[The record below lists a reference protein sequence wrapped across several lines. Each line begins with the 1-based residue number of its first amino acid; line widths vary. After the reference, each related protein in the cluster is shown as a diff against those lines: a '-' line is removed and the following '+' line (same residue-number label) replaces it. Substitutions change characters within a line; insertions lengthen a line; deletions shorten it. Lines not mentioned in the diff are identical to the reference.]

1 MLLPDV
7 AALSTSLAK
16 NPSPLSAD
24 PAPRCRDPARV
35 RSKENSVGRREE
47 LIKLRSSL
55 RMKLHDVAGTNTFEK
70 ALDVCV
76 AQPDAPV
83 RLRIADRR
91 GLIGAVDAV
100 PFSG

>member
-1 MLLPDV
+1 
-7 AALSTSLAK
+7 
-16 NPSPLSAD
+16 
-24 PAPRCRDPARV
+24 
-35 RSKENSVGRREE
+35 
-47 LIKLRSSL
+47 
-55 RMKLHDVAGTNTFEK
+55 MKLHDVAGTNTFEK